1 MILTLKGPKSVAR
14 IKTNKTDL
22 LFEYYDWLCKYNP
35 APTVKNFYPI
45 ASENKLKACR
55 VKARKLGLMAE

>member
-1 MILTLKGPKSVAR
+1 MRLTLRGPKSVVI
-14 IKTNKTDL
+14 IKTPDADL
-22 LFEYYDWLCKYNP
+22 LFKFCNWLCQYNP

-55 VKARKLGLMAE
+55 VKARKLGLVAK